1 MTRTKAMAPYATSKF
16 EEGVL
21 KEADAYWERH
31 RAAGTRAHWELGRPP
46 KHSRK
51 RAPVWMERT
60 RGHTSLCRVC
70 AERITKGTMR
80 FGTNCPNPY
89 GWQAYYW
96 HPSCFTAQVLKEFA
110 YAEELE
116 EKYGKEL

>member
-1 MTRTKAMAPYATSKF
+1 MTRHRSPRSTSKF
-16 EEGVL
+16 EEKVA
-21 KEADAYWERH
+21 KEASDYFDALVRDRTWLSYWEH
-31 RAAGTRAHWELGRPP
+31 GKPP
-46 KHSRK
+46 KHQQK
-51 RAPVWMERT
+51 RAPVWIERT

-80 FGTNCPNPY
+80 FGTNAPNPY

-96 HPSCFTAQVLKEFA
+96 HPACFTSQVLKEFS

-116 EKYGKEL
+116 KGVADDE